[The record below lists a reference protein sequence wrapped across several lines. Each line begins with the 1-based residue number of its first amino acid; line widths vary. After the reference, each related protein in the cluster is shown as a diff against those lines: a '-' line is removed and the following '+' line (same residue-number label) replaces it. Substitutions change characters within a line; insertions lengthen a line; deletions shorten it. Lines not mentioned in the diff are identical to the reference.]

1 MIFKTCLFRL
11 CPPKTIYV
19 IFRFHLFYTCEC
31 VYTLCVPLHMLCML
45 PTKPKRAPGP
55 LNWSYKQLSSRSSV
69 YCKGISAPKHWGAP
83 PVLQLSL
90 SVKYTLLGQEDE
102 LVTAMDKWNQQRA
115 GLRKQLTLTL
125 LWALMKLI
133 TDATSQS
140 VILRKIMTFQISQ
153 YTLHENWCLVPESV
167 SIALLQKT
175 TKAL

>member
-1 MIFKTCLFRL
+1 MILKTCLFRL
-11 CPPKTIYV
+11 CPPKTICV
-19 IFRFHLFYTCEC
+19 IFRFHSFYTCEC
-31 VYTLCVPLHMLCML
+31 LHVLCVPLHMLCML

-55 LNWSYKQLSSRSSV
+55 LHWSYNQLYTGSSV
-69 YCKGISAPKHWGAP
+69 FCKGTSAPQHRDTP

-90 SVKYTLLGQEDE
+90 YVKYTLLGQEDK
-102 LVTAMDKWNQQRA
+102 LVTAMNKWNQQRA

-133 TDATSQS
+133 TDTTSRS

-153 YTLHENWCLVPESV
+153 YTLHENWCSVPEFV